1 VVYLVQT
8 KERILANMQ
17 FYQVDVFSQ
26 TVLGGNALAI
36 VLAEGNLEDTLML
49 KIAQE
54 FKQFETVFLFL
65 NEHDCFPL
73 RIFTVQEEL
82 PFAGHP
88 LLGTAALIHRLYYP
102 GEKEVS
108 LCLKLGNRL
117 VQADS
122 KDEGDWHS
130 VILDQGKPQFL
141 NTVEDKDKDELC
153 ASLNVSREDLSP
165 LYPVEVVSTGIPYLL
180 VPLQGGLSKLKIT
193 NPDFEAFL
201 ARFDAKFSYVFD
213 SETLECRSFDNSGI
227 YEDSATGSAAGPLIA
242 YLVRH
247 GFKQRGKPVLIR
259 QGSFVLRPSIIRG
272 WVEEGESGKVFI
284 QGDVT
289 LFASGTMQIPV

>member
-1 VVYLVQT
+1 
-8 KERILANMQ
+8 MQ

-36 VLAEGNLEDTLML
+36 VLSEENLEDSLML

-65 NEHDCFPL
+65 QEHDCFPL

-102 GEKEVS
+102 KKKEVS

-117 VQADS
+117 VRVDS
-122 KDEGDWHS
+122 RNEGNWHS
-130 VILDQGKPQFL
+130 VILDQGTPQFL
-141 NTVEDKDKDELC
+141 KTLEDKDKEELC
-153 ASLNVSREDLSP
+153 SSLNFSREDLSP

-180 VPLQGGLSKLKIT
+180 VPVQRGLSKLKIT

-213 SETLECRSFDNSGI
+213 PETLECRSFDNSGI

-247 GFKQRGKPVLIR
+247 GFKQKGKPVLIH
-259 QGSFVLRPSIIRG
+259 QGSFVGRPSIIKG
-272 WVEEGESGKVFI
+272 WVEEGARGNVFI

-289 LFASGTMQIPV
+289 LFASGTMQVPR